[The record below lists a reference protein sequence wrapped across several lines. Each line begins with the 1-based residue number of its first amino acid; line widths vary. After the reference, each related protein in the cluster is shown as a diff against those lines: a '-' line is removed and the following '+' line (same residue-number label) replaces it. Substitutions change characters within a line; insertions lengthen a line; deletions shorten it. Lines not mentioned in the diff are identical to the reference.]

1 MKAIGIIVLLL
12 VIGLGAVTFMV
23 TKEPDRTLDA
33 QGQTWVDA
41 YHSWRVSVSRQVV
54 AAERAMAFETPA
66 KNARLLAPLRG
77 CGRRL
82 AQIGEPPALL
92 QDVKEAAILA
102 CGEAEIALAK
112 NQEFGMAAYATMR
125 LHLAEVE
132 DKLRGAQRNLELALD
147 GPV

>member
-1 MKAIGIIVLLL
+1 MARQRVETGGRGGRAGV
-12 VIGLGAVTFMV
+12 
-23 TKEPDRTLDA
+23 RDA
-33 QGQTWVDA
+33 GE
-41 YHSWRVSVSRQVV
+41 
-54 AAERAMAFETPA
+54 ERPSA
-66 KNARLLAPLRG
+66 APLRG

-112 NQEFGMAAYATMR
+112 NQEFGMAAYQRCGST
-125 LHLAEVE
+125 LAEVE
-132 DKLRGAQRNLELALD
+132 DKLRGAQRSLELALN